1 MKVKNIILA
10 ILCVF
15 VFITGGCY
23 KTVDGRVKA
32 GVPFKKDKIEG
43 RYERTVPQVFE
54 ASKVVLIRFGK
65 IVSEDTISKSLV
77 GKVDTRTVW
86 IRVTEVDPKVSMVT
100 VQVRTKG
107 GDSDIDLAA
116 QIEKEIALQ
125 LVQMR

>member
-1 MKVKNIILA
+1 MVL
-10 ILCVF
+10 
-15 VFITGGCY
+15 TSGCY

-43 RYERTVPQVFE
+43 RYERTVPQIFE
-54 ASKVVLIRFGK
+54 ASKIVLNRFGK

-107 GDSDIDLAA
+107 GDADIELAA

-125 LVQMR
+125 LAQMR